1 MLASRLTRRPDPEHW
16 PLLMKLPRP
25 FHRPAHRRVDRRPV
39 AGHGPH
45 ANNSVRIEAASGD
58 IDATGRTL
66 DAALNAA
73 ADAIRF
79 RATTEAAH

>member
-1 MLASRLTRRPDPEHW
+1 MLATGRTP
-16 PLLMKLPRP
+16 
-25 FHRPAHRRVDRRPV
+25 
-39 AGHGPH
+39 
-45 ANNSVRIEAASGD
+45 NNSVRIEAASGD